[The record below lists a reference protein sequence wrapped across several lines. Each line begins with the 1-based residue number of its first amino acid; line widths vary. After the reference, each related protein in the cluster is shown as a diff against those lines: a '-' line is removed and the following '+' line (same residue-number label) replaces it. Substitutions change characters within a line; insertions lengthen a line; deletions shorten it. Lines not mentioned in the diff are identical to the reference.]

1 MSSTANH
8 AGGRP
13 ILTTYLVL
21 VLIFLL
27 APVLLVIPMSV
38 SETRYLKF
46 PPTGFTLAWYSDF
59 LTSPSWTAATARSLL
74 VASCSAIVAT
84 ILGTLASL
92 ALVRNTSGA
101 RLVTGAFLGPQVVP
115 VIILALGIMLL
126 FSRFHMYSSIP
137 GIVMAHAVLG
147 LPFVVTN
154 VVGALRQRGQTLSQ
168 AARVLGATPLQAFMH
183 VTLPSIRPSVI
194 SSAIFAFFISFDELV
209 VALFVMGRNET
220 LPMRIWSTVRDDLT
234 PVVAAV
240 ATLLIVATVAAVVLA
255 EFLRPDSSV
264 AGGDAPT
271 SA

>member
-1 MSSTANH
+1 MSTTANH
-8 AGGRP
+8 QGRRP
-13 ILTTYLVL
+13 ILTAYLVL

-46 PPTGFTLAWYSDF
+46 PPTGITLAWYADF
-59 LTSPSWTAATARSLL
+59 FNSPTWLAATGRSLV
-74 VASCSAIVAT
+74 VAFCSAMLAT

-92 ALVRNTSGA
+92 VLVRNTRAA
-101 RLVTGAFLGPQVVP
+101 RLITGAFLGPQVVP

-168 AARVLGATPLQAFMH
+168 AARVLGATPVQAFMH

-255 EFLRPDSSV
+255 EFLQREAP
-264 AGGDAPT
+264 APADAPART
-271 SA
+271 

>member
-1 MSSTANH
+1 MTPGGLQSRRPLLTA
-8 AGGRP
+8 
-13 ILTTYLVL
+13 YLVL

-27 APVLLVIPMSV
+27 APVLLVIPMSF

-46 PPTGFTLAWYSDF
+46 PPTGMTLAWYSEYF
-59 LTSPSWTAATARSLL
+59 HSPTWLAATGRSLL
-74 VASCSAIVAT
+74 VAGCSAVLAT
-84 ILGTLASL
+84 IAGTLASL
-92 ALVRNTSGA
+92 TLVRKTGPA
-101 RLVTGAFLGPQVVP
+101 RLITGASLGPQVVP
-115 VIILALGIMLL
+115 VIILGLGIMLL
-126 FSRFHMYSSIP
+126 FSRFHMHSSLV
-137 GIVMAHAVLG
+137 GIVMAHAVLS
-147 LPFVVTN
+147 LPFVITN

-168 AARVLGATPLQAFMH
+168 AARVLGATPVQAFLN
-183 VTLPSIRPSVI
+183 VTLPSIRPAVI

-255 EFLRPDSSV
+255 EFLQRDASV
-264 AGGDAPT
+264 PADAPA

>member
-1 MSSTANH
+1 MSTASNPQ
-8 AGGRP
+8 GSRP
-13 ILTTYLVL
+13 FLTAYLVV

-27 APVLLVIPMSV
+27 APVLLVIPMSF

-46 PPTGFTLAWYSDF
+46 PPTGFTLGWYAEF
-59 LTSPSWTAATARSLL
+59 FNSPTWLAVTGRSLM
-74 VASCSAIVAT
+74 VAFFSAILAT
-84 ILGTLASL
+84 IVGTLASL
-92 ALVRNTSGA
+92 ALVGNTRSA
-101 RLVTGAFLGPQVVP
+101 RLITGAFLGPQVVP
-115 VIILALGIMLL
+115 VIILALGMMLL

-137 GIVMAHAVLG
+137 GIVMAHAVLA
-147 LPFVVTN
+147 LPFVITN

-168 AARVLGATPLQAFMH
+168 AARVLGATPLQAFVH

-240 ATLLIVATVAAVVLA
+240 ATLLVVVTVAVVVLA
-255 EFLRPDSSV
+255 EFLQRDAAAP
-264 AGGDAPT
+264 ADAP
-271 SA
+271 ALP

>member
-1 MSSTANH
+1 MSATANPP
-8 AGGRP
+8 GRRP
-13 ILTTYLVL
+13 FLTAYLVV

-46 PPTGFTLAWYSDF
+46 PPTGITLAWYAEF
-59 LTSPSWTAATARSLL
+59 FNSPTWLAATGRSLV
-74 VASCSAIVAT
+74 VAFCSAILAT

-92 ALVRNTSGA
+92 ALVRNTRAA
-101 RLVTGAFLGPQVVP
+101 RLITGAFLGPQVVP

-147 LPFVVTN
+147 LPFVITN

-168 AARVLGATPLQAFMH
+168 AARVLGATPVQAFLY

-240 ATLLIVATVAAVVLA
+240 ATLLIVVTVAAVVLA
-255 EFLRPDSSV
+255 EFLQRDSTV
-264 AGGDAPT
+264 AADASTPP
-271 SA
+271 